1 MTAKQEISEI
11 TTQNLIGEMKR
22 MCEMLKIKTANVK
35 KGERTCLDDQLEL
48 WSDNVRSCAASL
60 HTAVMNHIY

>member
-1 MTAKQEISEI
+1 MTAKQEITEI
-11 TTQNLIGEMKR
+11 STQNLIGEMKR